1 MINVINVAL
10 KRTTSVILNGIEYE
24 LNDAA
29 IKLCKKLYTFYI
41 LLLGI
46 TVAVSFNIAP
56 LVGSQTLFTDILFV
70 IVCLLVYNL
79 IMDFIFNKILTG
91 KVNKK

>member
-79 IMDFIFNKILTG
+79 IMNFIFNKILTG